1 LAKTV
6 NVAAQENSVTTKKA
20 DDPIMSRRRLIA
32 REAVLLP
39 GDPPLRDVIAALA
52 LKGLNVLDL
61 SIADLAMALR
71 SRHKELRAL
80 EAAARRQR

>member
-1 LAKTV
+1 M
-6 NVAAQENSVTTKKA
+6 TKRS
-20 DDPIMSRRRLIA
+20 DDPIVSRRRQIA

-52 LKGLNVLDL
+52 PKGLDL
-61 SIADLAMALR
+61 LEVSISDLTTALR
-71 SRHKELRAL
+71 SHHAQRRAI